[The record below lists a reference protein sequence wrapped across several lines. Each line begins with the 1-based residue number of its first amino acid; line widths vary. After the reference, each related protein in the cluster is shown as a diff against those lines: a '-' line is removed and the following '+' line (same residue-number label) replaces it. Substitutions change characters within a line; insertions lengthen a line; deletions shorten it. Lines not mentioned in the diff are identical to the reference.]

1 MIYNDY
7 MKNNKGFTLI
17 ELLTVIT
24 IISLLALT
32 IGVSVSNSLEKSKYN
47 EYEETR
53 EEICKAARIYIKL
66 KSYDGTYPN
75 INNLIEKGL
84 LDDNILNR
92 EYAADKKVNPILDIE
107 KFCSE

>member
-32 IGVSVSNSLEKSKYN
+32 IGVSVSNSLEKSKNN

-53 EEICKAARIYIKL
+53 EEICKAARIYKKL
-66 KSYDGTYPN
+66 KSYNGGDPEISTL
-75 INNLIEKGL
+75 INKGL

-92 EYAADKKVNPILDIE
+92 EYKKNE
-107 KFCSE
+107 KVEASTNIKTLCSK